1 MLVYYYKTVQGHQ
14 VWTSSYTIK
23 SAQSPFLPGKLPD
36 ETVGPKPHSGL
47 LRLRPKGTNQ
57 CRIRIL
63 R

>member
-14 VWTSSYTIK
+14 AWTSSYTIK

-36 ETVGPKPHSGL
+36 ETVGPKPHSRL
-47 LRLRPKGTNQ
+47 LRLRSKGTNQ
-57 CRIRIL
+57 CLIRIL